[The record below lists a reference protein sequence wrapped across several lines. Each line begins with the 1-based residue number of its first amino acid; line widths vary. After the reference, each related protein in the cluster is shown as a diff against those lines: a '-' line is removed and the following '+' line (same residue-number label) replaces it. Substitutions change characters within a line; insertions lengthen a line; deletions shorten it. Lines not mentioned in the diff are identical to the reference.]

1 MYSVMKA
8 NPGGQI
14 DSADIIGRD
23 AVISELW
30 ERLAQQSIVLTAER
44 RMGKTTIVKQMV
56 KENRADVFP
65 IYRDLEKVVSPA
77 EFVSNILTYLSA
89 YRSGIKWVEGLF
101 GKLSKNFGF
110 FST

>member
-44 RMGKTTIVKQMV
+44 RMGKTTIVKQM
-56 KENRADVFP
+56 EQMYFP
-65 IYRDLEKVVSPA
+65 
-77 EFVSNILTYLSA
+77 
-89 YRSGIKWVEGLF
+89 SGSRQLCQYK
-101 GKLSKNFGF
+101 
-110 FST
+110 